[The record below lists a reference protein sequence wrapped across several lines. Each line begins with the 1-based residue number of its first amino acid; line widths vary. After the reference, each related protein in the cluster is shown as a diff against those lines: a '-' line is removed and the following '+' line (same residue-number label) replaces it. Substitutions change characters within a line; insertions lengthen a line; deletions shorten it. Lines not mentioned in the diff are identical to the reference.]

1 MSAAGVIQMPKLGLT
16 MTEGLLAS
24 WSVAPGDLVKA
35 GDVLFVVETEK
46 VANEI
51 VAEQA
56 GRIGALLV
64 AEGET
69 APVGAAVATWDGAAA
84 TEAPTR
90 AEPAQ
95 EAQAPLTS
103 AQAPARR
110 QGHRIVATPLA
121 RRLAK
126 EKAIDLAQVSGSG
139 PNGRIKAADL
149 TSVAP
154 APTEAPAPEAP
165 RSGRF
170 RKTSSIEKVAA
181 RRLTE
186 SKRDIP
192 HFYVLAEADVSS
204 LLQFRD
210 RMNRDKSALKL
221 TLTHFILAAVVRALE
236 EAPENNAIWRD
247 GEIELLDDIAVGLA
261 VDTPRGLVAP
271 VLRSMERLGVDALA
285 NAANALVVCAREGRL
300 APRDFEGGAV
310 SVSNVG
316 MFGATRLAPII
327 NPGQSAILG
336 VGAVKPVFRPDA
348 NGAPKLAEE
357 LAFVLSADHRV
368 WDGVRAAR
376 FLDAI
381 VRRLQDP
388 LLLLR

>member
-1 MSAAGVIQMPKLGLT
+1 MSGADVIQMPKLGLT

-24 WSVAPGDLVKA
+24 WSVAPGDEVKL

-69 APVGAAVATWDGAAA
+69 APVGAPVAIWDGAAA
-84 TEAPTR
+84 PEAAAAAARVPTSKTEAP
-90 AEPAQ
+90 
-95 EAQAPLTS
+95 S
-103 AQAPARR
+103 RR
-110 QGHRIVATPLA
+110 EGDRIIATPLA

-126 EKAIDLAQVSGSG
+126 EQAIDLTRVSGTG
-139 PNGRIKAADL
+139 PNGRIKAADIAASTKPIETPPSRRL
-149 TSVAP
+149 R
-154 APTEAPAPEAP
+154 EA
-165 RSGRF
+165 
-170 RKTSSIEKVAA
+170 TSIEKITA

-221 TLTHFILAAVVRALE
+221 TLTHFILAAVARALE
-236 EAPENNAIWRD
+236 ETPENNAVWRD
-247 GEIELLDDIAVGLA
+247 GEIELLDEIAVGLA

-271 VLRSMERLGVDALA
+271 VLRLTERLGVDALA
-285 NAANALVVCAREGRL
+285 SAAHALVARAREGRL
-300 APRDFEGGAV
+300 APSDFEGGSL

-316 MFGATRLAPII
+316 MFGASRLVPII

-348 NGAPKLAEE
+348 DGAPKLAQE
-357 LAFVLSADHRV
+357 LALVLSADHRL

>member
-1 MSAAGVIQMPKLGLT
+1 MSADGVIQMPKLGLT

-24 WSVAPGDLVKA
+24 WSVAPGDEVKP

-64 AEGET
+64 AEGDT
-69 APVGAAVATWDGAAA
+69 APVGAAVAIWAGATAPAMSAA
-84 TEAPTR
+84 TAAPDSQALTTKAEA
-90 AEPAQ
+90 
-95 EAQAPLTS
+95 S
-103 AQAPARR
+103 VRR
-110 QGHRIVATPLA
+110 EGDRVVATPLA

-126 EKAIDLAQVSGSG
+126 EQAIDLAQVSGTG
-139 PNGRIKAADL
+139 PNGRIKAADV
-149 TSVAP
+149 TSASAFPTTPVETPAP
-154 APTEAPAPEAP
+154 A
-165 RSGRF
+165 RSARL
-170 RKTSSIEKVAA
+170 RKASSIEKIAA

-236 EAPENNAIWRD
+236 EAPENNAVWRD
-247 GEIELLDDIAVGLA
+247 GEIELLDDVAVGLA

-271 VLRSMERLGVDALA
+271 VLRAMERLGVDALA
-285 NAANALVVCAREGRL
+285 SAANALVVRAREGRL
-300 APRDFEGGAV
+300 ASRDFEGGAV

-316 MFGATRLAPII
+316 MFGASRLAPII

-348 NGAPKLAEE
+348 DGAPKLAQE
-357 LAFVLSADHRV
+357 LALVLSADHRL